1 MTKPHIQQGDVLLH
15 RQEIP
20 AGFFEKIVSGIVQE
34 GEHTGHAHRLQ
45 MFTHEGNKASG
56 GVSNPKWEL
65 LLDKETKTKYLN
77 VFEPTALSHEEHH
90 TITIP
95 PGEYRI
101 GIVQEYDHFAEEARQ
116 VLD

>member
-1 MTKPHIQQGDVLLH
+1 MRQWQQGDVIL
-15 RQEIP
+15 QEVIIP
-20 AGFFEKIVSGIVQE
+20 KGNFERIADPVLQW
-34 GEHTGHAHRLQ
+34 GEVTNHAHRLQ
-45 MFTHEGNKASG
+45 MFTHEGNKASA